1 MAMRALAIIV
11 ALFAAGS
18 AWAQKNTSVISFGG
32 SDARLCYEA
41 AEISTVSAGTLGN
54 CNDALQSGELSKR
67 DRIATLINR
76 GIIQNHHRD
85 YTAAFA
91 DFEAAL
97 ALNSKTSAAY
107 VNRGNS
113 YFSTQHY
120 DSAIDDYTTALQM
133 EPQNSYIAHFNRG
146 LAHEAQ
152 KNVQLA
158 LKDFIRVNELRP
170 GWRPAENRLKQY
182 RKKGVEESH

>member
-1 MAMRALAIIV
+1 MRALAITV
-11 ALFAAGS
+11 VLFAAGTS
-18 AWAQKNTSVISFGG
+18 WAQNNTSIISFGS

-41 AEISTVSAGTLGN
+41 AEISPVTAGTLGN
-54 CNDALQSGELSKR
+54 CNDALRSRELTKR

-76 GIIQNHHRD
+76 GIILNHHRD

-91 DFEAAL
+91 DFETAL
-97 ALNSKTSAAY
+97 ALDSKTSAAY

-133 EPQNSYIAHFNRG
+133 KSQDSYIAHFNRG
-146 LAHEAQ
+146 LAYEAQ
-152 KNVQLA
+152 KDVQLA
-158 LKDFIRVNELRP
+158 LEDFIRVNELRP
-170 GWRPAENRLKQY
+170 GWAPAENRLEQY
-182 RKKGVEESH
+182 RKKGSGSSH